1 MNPLTGRTPQY
12 GRPAAGMPTRYPPA
26 PAAGSRTLHHAL
38 HRVFHGDDIATQ
50 QSFWP
55 AAAAPAGPAA
65 SPLRPLAGLMTTQA
79 CDFSNARPVLV
90 NCATSGSPM
99 SQRTLMTA
107 TQLLDQQHDSKQ
119 QATHKLGHSD
129 VDRITS
135 KLKAIP
141 EARKVQPNFANKIV
155 RDVGPGVVRVDIKKH
170 INAPSGGGI
179 FDMLFGV
186 GGQQRSQVV
195 AGTGSGFCI
204 DPKGVLLTNL
214 HVVDGADSVTV
225 RFPSGQSYEGDVV
238 GADDEL
244 DLAVVQLRIGGSTS
258 LPCVQLGRS
267 STVRER
273 EALCP
278 PPNIAAHDPE

>member
-1 MNPLTGRTPQY
+1 
-12 GRPAAGMPTRYPPA
+12 MPTRYPPA
-26 PAAGSRTLHHAL
+26 PAAAAAGSRTL
-38 HRVFHGDDIATQ
+38 HRVFHGDDFATQ

-55 AAAAPAGPAA
+55 ATAAPGGPAA
-65 SPLRPLAGLMTTQA
+65 TPLQPLAGVAATQA

-107 TQLLDQQHDSKQ
+107 TQLLDQQHESKQ

-129 VDRITS
+129 VDRITN

-179 FDMLFGV
+179 FDMLFGG

-225 RFPSGQSYEGDVV
+225 RFASGQSYEGDVV

-267 STVRER
+267 STVRQR
-273 EALCP
+273 EAQCP
-278 PPNIAAHDPE
+278 PRNIASHDSE